1 MKRTRRQ
8 RYWAARVGL
17 GACLLGS
24 LSSFGCGEEPQQTL
38 YLPFDTQ
45 PSCSEPPFA
54 CFDADASTLD
64 AGGVKL
70 IYKRIAG
77 HPMVALSV
85 LIDRDPVDAPLRSSL
100 QHWSEAFALDMMF
113 RNGRYQDNSSQ
124 WPALW
129 DRLGASFTGSGS
141 SYDYSSLSVEVPL
154 PNWHEAWQLLAGAI
168 EQPYANDYELDF
180 EKSVSGRAYQFEL
193 DDPRTAAGVVAWS
206 RLFEHHVYNLGR
218 ETQAQMAQVS
228 VATVRAA
235 WNLLRARPRLLA
247 VVVGDVDAEDA
258 VARVSESVGRWASD
272 SSSGAFPKDAVPSPP
287 LDSDVS
293 ILKYPGSPTW
303 HISSYFAGPQAGS
316 PDYAPLALGLRV
328 LDQRLF
334 AQVRDER
341 GLAYTVGSGLV
352 FARQTYG
359 SLSLSTDEPN
369 AALPLVAQII
379 RDLKTSGPRQEE
391 LDTERE
397 QLRTGFLSS
406 ATTPLGQAGLLA
418 SWELTAGDLQSLDA
432 LLSGLDSIT
441 PADVTA
447 ALARYLTGAKTAAAG
462 PGDSVTVDSLR
473 ALF

>member
-1 MKRTRRQ
+1 MKRTGRKRN
-8 RYWAARVGL
+8 WGARVGL

-24 LSSFGCGEEPQQTL
+24 LSSLGCGDAQQTL

-54 CFDADASTLD
+54 CFNANAATLD

-77 HPMVALSV
+77 HPTVALSV
-85 LIDRDPVDAPLRSSL
+85 LIDRDPVDAPPRSAL
-100 QHWSEAFALDMMF
+100 QYWSETFALNMMF
-113 RNGRYQDNSSQ
+113 RSGRYQDGSSR

-129 DRLGASFTGSGS
+129 DRLGASFSGSGS
-141 SYDYSSLSVEVPL
+141 SEDYTALSVEVPL
-154 PNWHEAWQLLAGAI
+154 PNWQEAWQLLAGAI

-180 EKSVSGRAYQFEL
+180 EKSRIGRAYQVEL
-193 DDPRTAAGVVAWS
+193 DDPESAADIIAWS
-206 RLFEHHVYNLGR
+206 RLFEHNARNLGR
-218 ETQAQMAQVS
+218 ETQAQMTQAS

-247 VVVGDVDAEDA
+247 VVVGDVAAEDA
-258 VARVSESVGRWASD
+258 VAAVSESVSGWASV
-272 SSSGAFPKDAVPSPP
+272 SSNATFPADPTPSLPH
-287 LDSDVS
+287 DSDVS
-293 ILKYPGSPTW
+293 ILKYPDSPTW
-303 HISSYFAGPQAGS
+303 HISSYFAGPRADS

-341 GLAYTVGSGLV
+341 GLAYTLSSGLV

-359 SLSLSTDEPN
+359 GLSLSTEKPLD
-369 AALPLVAQII
+369 ALPLVAQII
-379 RDLKTSGPRQEE
+379 RELKTSGPRPDE

-397 QLRTGFLSS
+397 QLRTSFLSS
-406 ATTPLGQAGLLA
+406 ATTPMGQAGLLA
-418 SWELTAGDLQSLDA
+418 SWELSAGDRQGLDA
-432 LLSGLDSIT
+432 LLAELDSIT
-441 PADVTA
+441 PAEVSTALASYLTA
-447 ALARYLTGAKTAAAG
+447 AKSAAAG
-462 PGDSVTVDSLR
+462 PGDSVTADSLR